1 MNAPIQISDLLA
13 CSPAAPREAPPA
25 DRCAPAAAPSALV
38 IDEELLRR
46 FGGRGPRY
54 TSYPTADRFQPTFP
68 SGDYARALAARRD
81 RRDDALGLYLHLPF
95 CKSIC
100 WYCACH
106 KIGTRHESMARPY
119 VDALCREIDL
129 VAALTGSG
137 QRINHLH
144 FGGGTPTF
152 MSDAELGELMQHLRQ
167 VFEFAPDGEYSIE
180 IDPRSVDPARLQA
193 LRALG
198 LNRISLGVQDFDH
211 DVQAAVNRI
220 QPYELTRALIDA
232 GRRLGFDSINIDLIY
247 GLPKQNTAR
256 FERTLERVVAARPD
270 RIALYHYAHL
280 PTLFKPQRRIISADL
295 PDSAEKGRMFAMAVA
310 ALEAAGYRHL
320 GLDHFALDSDEL
332 SVAQREGRLHRNFQ
346 GYVSHAP
353 GDLIAFGVSAISC
366 VGDVYAQND
375 KELEPYYAALADGR
389 LPTVRGLS
397 MSRDDRIRRS
407 AIQALMC
414 DFRLR
419 WAELDRQHGIASRD
433 WLADALPALEPLA
446 QAGAIS
452 IRPDGIDIEPTG
464 RLLVRAVAMAF
475 DRYLGAGAQAPAASS
490 YSRIA

>member
-1 MNAPIQISDLLA
+1 MDMQTDNLSRTEG
-13 CSPAAPREAPPA
+13 SP
-25 DRCAPAAAPSALV
+25 ALV
-38 IDEELLRR
+38 IDADLLQR

-54 TSYPTADRFQPTFP
+54 TSYPTADRFITGFP
-68 SGDYARALAARRD
+68 AQRYVAALAERRN
-81 RRDDALGLYLHLPF
+81 RRNEPLGLYLHLPF

-106 KIGTRHESMARPY
+106 KIGTRHQSQARPY
-119 VDALCREIDL
+119 IDALHREIDL
-129 VAALTGSG
+129 VTDIVGRG
-137 QRINHLH
+137 QRIGHLH

-152 MSDAELGELMQHLRQ
+152 MSDDELREILDHLHQ
-167 VFEFAPDGEYSIE
+167 AFEFDPAGEYSIE
-180 IDPRSVDPARLQA
+180 IDPRSVDPQRLHA
-193 LRALG
+193 LHAMG
-198 LNRISLGVQDFDH
+198 LNRISLGVQDFDA

-232 GRRLGFDSINIDLIY
+232 AREIGFDSINIDLIY
-247 GLPKQNTAR
+247 GLPKQNAQR
-256 FERTLERVVAARPD
+256 FEHTLERVVQARPD
-270 RIALYHYAHL
+270 RLALYHYAHL
-280 PTLFKPQRRIISADL
+280 PTLFKPQRRIIAADL

-310 ALEAAGYRHL
+310 AFEAAGYRHL

-346 GYVSHAP
+346 GYVSHAS

-375 KELEPYYAALADGR
+375 KGLDNYYAAMAEGR
-389 LPTVRGLS
+389 LPIVRGLL
-397 MSRDDRIRRS
+397 MDRDDKIRRS
-407 AIQALMC
+407 AIQTLMC

-419 WAELDRQHGIASRD
+419 WAALDAEYGIDSRY
-433 WLADALPALEPLA
+433 WLADAMPALEPLA
-446 QAGAIS
+446 EAGAITIS
-452 IRPDGIDIEPTG
+452 PEGIDITPAG

-475 DRYLGAGAQAPAASS
+475 DSYLNDGSSGAS